1 MNLTDLVPSI
11 ELCKLIPEG
20 EFEDSALYWGLLNKY
35 LEDVMPRECGY
46 CPSFQCGQK
55 TEIICPAPTLQE
67 ILKKIAEIKELST
80 SDHLSIN
87 GEKMLES
94 DPEYNPSIKL
104 CAEKNRWISK
114 RWANSIWEEF
124 DYNAANAALR
134 TYFDIKNIEVT
145 MPCINCGTWL
155 HQTDKDQHVENVDNF
170 SVVCKE
176 ICPKCGLKY
185 YEFEPLFHFL
195 YKETL
200 QKYFNQI
207 DTPIGVRL
215 TKKQSEQ

>member
-1 MNLTDLVPSI
+1 MNLKDLVPPL
-11 ELCKLIPEG
+11 ELCKLIPDK
-20 EFEDSALYWGLLNKY
+20 EFADSALVRCVDNVGMVILCERQNAVQSEGW
-35 LEDVMPRECGY
+35 
-46 CPSFQCGQK
+46 K
-55 TEIICPAPTLQE
+55 TIPAPTLQE
-67 ILKKIAEIKELST
+67 ILKKIAEIKELLV
-80 SDHLSIN
+80 SDILSIE
-87 GEKMLES
+87 GEKMLKS

-114 RWANSIWEEF
+114 RWADSIWEEF
-124 DYNAANAALR
+124 DYNAANAAIR

-185 YEFEPLFHFL
+185 YEFEPFFHFL

-207 DTPIGVRL
+207 YTPIGFRL